1 MESSDPKKR
10 KKVVAYLHPTL
21 YPQDNL
27 TQQTIDSL
35 PIQMRGDFY
44 RQSLICGAALY
55 SVDPRLLTLISV
67 FFSEKITAEN
77 LVKLIEQTTGYT
89 STSIDISVLK
99 NIIGASS
106 ENKSESIT
114 SKDD

>member
-55 SVDPRLLTLISV
+55 SVDPRLLTLISG

-77 LVKLIEQTTGYT
+77 LVIN
-89 STSIDISVLK
+89 VLK
-99 NIIGASS
+99 NIIEASS
-106 ENKSESIT
+106 ENKSESIA
-114 SKDD
+114 SKDDFEEQTRRNLSMLKK